1 MTTSADDL
9 CRRPALELSGML
21 RRRELSAVELL
32 DAHLARIDAVNP
44 RLNALVTATPELA
57 RAQAQAADAAL
68 AQGHWLGP
76 LHGLPVAHKDLVP
89 TRGIR
94 TTFGSPLYR
103 DFVPDR
109 DAIIIERMRAAGA
122 VTLGKTNTPEF
133 GAGSQTFNPV
143 FGATRNP
150 YDPTRTCGGS
160 SGGAAVGLATG
171 MFALADGSDSGGS
184 LRNPAAFCNIVGL
197 RPSVGRVAAWSDR
210 SAWQTLA
217 VEGPMGRTVEDVALL
232 LSVLAGP
239 DPRAPQSIAESGA
252 QFALPLDAE
261 WRGTPIAWCPDL
273 GGSFPLDPR
282 IAAVLE
288 RQRAT
293 FAALGC
299 EVREAAPSM
308 AGADEAFKAFRAWG
322 FELGYGDLLDQQ
334 RDQLKDTVVWNIE
347 EGRRLTGP
355 QLGRAERLRTALYH
369 RVREFMEHHAF
380 LVLATT
386 QVPPFDVRTPYPQAV
401 AGHAMAS
408 YIDWMQSCYFIS
420 ITGLPAISLP
430 AGFTDDGLPVGLQI
444 VGRHRDELGVLRLAY
459 AFQQAQ
465 PFWRQAPPLTHR

>member
-1 MTTSADDL
+1 
-9 CRRPALELSGML
+9 
-21 RRRELSAVELL
+21 
-32 DAHLARIDAVNP
+32 
-44 RLNALVTATPELA
+44 
-57 RAQAQAADAAL
+57 
-68 AQGHWLGP
+68 
-76 LHGLPVAHKDLVP
+76 
-89 TRGIR
+89 
-94 TTFGSPLYR
+94 
-103 DFVPDR
+103 
-109 DAIIIERMRAAGA
+109 MRAAGA

-184 LRNPAAFCNIVGL
+184 LRNPAAFCNVVGL

-239 DPRAPQSIAESGA
+239 DPRAPQSIAEPGA
-252 QFALPLDAE
+252 PFAAPLDAG

-282 IAAVLE
+282 IDTVLE

-293 FAALGC
+293 FVALGC
-299 EVREAAPSM
+299 EVRDAAPAM

-322 FELGYGDLLDQQ
+322 FELGYGDLLDQH
-334 RDQLKDTVVWNIE
+334 RDQLKDTVIWNIE
-347 EGRRLTGP
+347 EGRQLTGP

-369 RVREFMEHHAF
+369 RVREFMEHHVF
-380 LVLATT
+380 LVLTTT
-386 QVPPFDVRTPYPQAV
+386 QVPPFDVNLPYPQTV
-401 AGHAMAS
+401 AGQTMAS

-465 PFWRQAPPLTHR
+465 PFWRQAPPLTRR